1 MSFTKFMQQFK
12 TFNDKLYHVFQIV
25 LFHRPDH
32 TLDSRVLR
40 AMSEKISD
48 ARDEEGLIT
57 SLKWE
62 EYFLSLP
69 VLQNNTT
76 FRLSLIVVKKT
87 HFLCFS
93 DKGRLM
99 TSQQKSH
106 SIFPIFFL
114 AVWFCIYMRS
124 WYPEISGSGF
134 LKRRVPLIYAS
145 FFYYYILI
153 ESINGTE

>member
-1 MSFTKFMQQFK
+1 MSFTKFTQQFK
-12 TFNDKLYHVFQIV
+12 TFNDKLYHVFQI
-25 LFHRPDH
+25 
-32 TLDSRVLR
+32 
-40 AMSEKISD
+40 A
-48 ARDEEGLIT
+48 ARDVGKNKWCKRWEGLIT

-93 DKGRLM
+93 GTKVDWWLANKKVIL
-99 TSQQKSH
+99 SSLY
-106 SIFPIFFL
+106 FFL
-114 AVWFCIYMRS
+114 PFGFVFVCVVDILKFQVLGFWKEEFHWFMR
-124 WYPEISGSGF
+124 
-134 LKRRVPLIYAS
+134 V